1 MIILTKNIL
10 KKKKHKFNDKYDD
23 DSFSIHNLMKPNT
36 PTTIQPPKLMKKGI
50 PREFVDIATN
60 TDTIAT
66 ATRETQEKLYNDA
79 NQPLNMT
86 FEAFKVKENQDNMF
100 QIMLKNFWHNTY
112 KRNEPTRTQA
122 TQTLKNQR
130 DAMVSAFTKMLDN
143 NKPPEPPPKK
153 PPDEDDSDEE
163 EKKFKLTKMIEIMLR
178 NGATI
183 ADIILNLSHSAVAT
197 TINIADLVNQITA
210 GNAQGSNSN
219 SSNEAISVHSSP
231 PITVHSSSSE
241 SPTEIPAPTE
251 DEDSEEEENQH
262 FNFEKL
268 KSKYYYI

>member
-1 MIILTKNIL
+1 
-10 KKKKHKFNDKYDD
+10 
-23 DSFSIHNLMKPNT
+23 MKPKT
-36 PTTIQPPKLMKKGI
+36 PTTIQPPKMMKKGI
-50 PREFVDIATN
+50 PREFIDIATN

-66 ATRETQEKLYNDA
+66 ATRETDEKLYNDTD
-79 NQPLNMT
+79 QPLNVT

-100 QIMLKNFWHNTY
+100 KIMLKNFWRNTY

-130 DAMVSAFTKMLDN
+130 DAMVSAFTKTLDN
-143 NKPPEPPPKK
+143 NKPPEQPPKN

-163 EKKFKLTKMIEIMLR
+163 EKRFKLTKMIEILLH
-178 NGATI
+178 NGATV
-183 ADIILNLSHSAVAT
+183 ADIILNISHSAIAT

-210 GNAQGSNSN
+210 GNAQSSSS
-219 SSNEAISVHSSP
+219 SSNEIISVNSSP

-251 DEDSEEEENQH
+251 DEEEEPQKIILKNI
-262 FNFEKL
+262 
-268 KSKYYYI
+268 KSK

>member
-10 KKKKHKFNDKYDD
+10 KRKKHKFDDKYDD
-23 DSFSIHNLMKPNT
+23 DIFTIHNLMKPNT
-36 PTTIQPPKLMKKGI
+36 STTIQPPKLMKKGT
-50 PREFVDIATN
+50 PREFIDIATN

-66 ATRETQEKLYNDA
+66 ETRETQEKLYNDA

-100 QIMLKNFWHNTY
+100 KIMLKNFWHNTH
-112 KRNEPTRTQA
+112 KRNEPTRTHA

-163 EKKFKLTKMIEIMLR
+163 EKKFKLTKMIEIMLH
-178 NGATI
+178 NGATV
-183 ADIILNLSHSAVAT
+183 ADIILNLSHSAIAT

-210 GNAQGSNSN
+210 GNAQASSS
-219 SSNEAISVHSSP
+219 SSNEIISVHSSP
-231 PITVHSSSSE
+231 PVTVHSSSSE

-251 DEDSEEEENQH
+251 DEEEEENQH
-262 FNFEKL
+262 FNFGK
-268 KSKYYYI
+268 